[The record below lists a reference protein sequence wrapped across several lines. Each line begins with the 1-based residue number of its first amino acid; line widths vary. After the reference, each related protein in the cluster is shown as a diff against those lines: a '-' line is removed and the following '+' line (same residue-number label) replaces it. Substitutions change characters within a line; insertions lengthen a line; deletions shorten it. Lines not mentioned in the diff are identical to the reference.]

1 MTLYVGVH
9 KKSCCA
15 FGVHG
20 PHHGM
25 YLLFLRHVSGLLQD
39 KIEELQ
45 ASLHAVGAEA
55 KELSE
60 QNTASE
66 QELQVR
72 LSCVSA

>member
-1 MTLYVGVH
+1 ML
-9 KKSCCA
+9 
-15 FGVHG
+15 
-20 PHHGM
+20 
-25 YLLFLRHVSGLLQD
+25 LRHSYGLLQD

-55 KELSE
+55 KALSE

-72 LSCVSA
+72 LSPVSAYSMAA